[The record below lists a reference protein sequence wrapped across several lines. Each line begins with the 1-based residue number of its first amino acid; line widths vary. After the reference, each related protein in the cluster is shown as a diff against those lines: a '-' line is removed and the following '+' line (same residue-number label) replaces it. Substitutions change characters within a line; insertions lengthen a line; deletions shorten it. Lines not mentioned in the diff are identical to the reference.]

1 VLVRLLLPS
10 TLALDAECVVNVMRT
25 TECMENAELLAI
37 VGSLPPGSGESAA
50 ACELLVSRHRYLVW
64 SEVRRYLSSPESA
77 DDLMQVGYVGLVK
90 AIRNFDPDLGGSLPA
105 FARPC
110 ISGEIKRYF
119 RDKRWPIHV
128 QRSVQDLVVQ
138 VRAASGQLTQDLGRM
153 PAESDLAVYLGVSGG
168 ELREARRAE
177 LAFQPGSLDAPI
189 GGESGI
195 GSLADLLGD
204 EDPRIELM
212 LGMRAVAA
220 HWHELP
226 QREQKI
232 LAMRFY
238 EDMTQA
244 QIGKQLGLSQMHVSR
259 LIARALGYLRPR
271 LLGFQDLPVSAVPL
285 SKSAVPLGN
294 GVLVATGNRPG

>member
-1 VLVRLLLPS
+1 MNEHQTRYLRVCGWPVRLG
-10 TLALDAECVVNVMRT
+10 LDVECVVTVMAT
-25 TECMENAELLAI
+25 DEYIDNAELLAT
-37 VGSLPPGSGESAA
+37 VRTLPLGSVQSVA
-50 ACELLVSRHRYLVW
+50 ACELLVSRHGYLVW
-64 SEVRRYLSSPESA
+64 SEVRRYLNSPEA
-77 DDLMQVGYVGLVK
+77 IEDLMQVGYVGLLK
-90 AIRNFDPDLGGSLPA
+90 AVRHFDPDLGGSLPA

-138 VRAASGQLTQDLGRM
+138 VRGASGQLTQDLGRT
-153 PAESDLAVYLGVSGG
+153 PAESDLALYLGVSGG

-177 LAFQPGSLDAPI
+177 LAFQPSSLDAPV
-189 GGESGI
+189 GDESGI

-204 EDPRIELM
+204 EDPRIEVM
-212 LGMRAVAA
+212 LGMRAVAR

-244 QIGKQLGLSQMHVSR
+244 QIGTQLGISQMHVSR

-271 LLGFQDLPVSAVPL
+271 LLGFQDL
-285 SKSAVPLGN
+285 
-294 GVLVATGNRPG
+294 